1 MTRITKIWHRERL
14 SNRSGK
20 NGARRLAQHRA
31 AANFQFVKNIIF
43 GKHTKVRYACISAVL
58 FFFIAEMILFISV
71 LQTEFTA
78 YFPTDGLGF
87 PTDGLGVS
95 ITCDLEPCS
104 EAPRM
109 YAGSTQ
115 D

>member
-1 MTRITKIWHRERL
+1 
-14 SNRSGK
+14 
-20 NGARRLAQHRA
+20 
-31 AANFQFVKNIIF
+31 
-43 GKHTKVRYACISAVL
+43 
-58 FFFIAEMILFISV
+58 MILFISV

>member
-1 MTRITKIWHRERL
+1 MTRITKMWHREKM
-14 SNRSGK
+14 SNHSGK
-20 NGARRLAQHRA
+20 NGAHRLAQHRA
-31 AANFQFVKNIIF
+31 AANFQFVENIIS
-43 GKHTKVRYACISAVL
+43 GKRNKVKYACISAVL

-78 YFPTDGLGF
+78 YFPTDGLG
-87 PTDGLGVS
+87 VS
-95 ITCDLEPCS
+95 ITCDLKPCS
-104 EAPRM
+104 EAPQM

>member
-1 MTRITKIWHRERL
+1 MR
-14 SNRSGK
+14 N
-20 NGARRLAQHRA
+20 
-31 AANFQFVKNIIF
+31 
-43 GKHTKVRYACISAVL
+43 ACILAVL
-58 FFFIAEMILFISV
+58 FFFFAEMILFILLYSV

-78 YFPTDGLGF
+78 YFPTDGLGA
-87 PTDGLGVS
+87 VS

-104 EAPRM
+104 EAPQM